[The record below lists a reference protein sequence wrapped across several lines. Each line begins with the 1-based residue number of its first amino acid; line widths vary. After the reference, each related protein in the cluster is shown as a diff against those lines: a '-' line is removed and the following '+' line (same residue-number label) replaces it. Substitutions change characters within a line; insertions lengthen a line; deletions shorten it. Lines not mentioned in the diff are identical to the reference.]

1 MGKPEDD
8 VARAA
13 GLRQQ
18 AERLASHLGGQADET
33 AATGPRDALLSVL
46 HELHVHQIELET
58 QNEELR
64 RVQAELERSRIR
76 YFELYDQAPVGYCT
90 LAGSGLILEANQ
102 TALGMLERPL
112 ERLVGRPFS
121 SFIHRQDR
129 SLFHSLHNRFLTL
142 GAAFSCDLRL
152 LPQQA
157 PPLWTGLAVK
167 SAAFHD
173 PDQPDPPAMP
183 SGQAWM
189 TLTDLSVRKRAEED
203 NARLEAQLRHTHR
216 LEAIGRLAGGLAHD
230 FNNLLGA
237 MAGNLDLLRLELP
250 QGPGLARVD
259 SLDRL
264 VVRAGEQVARILT
277 FAGRGGT
284 RMQVLELNRQVEA
297 MAGLLRSTLQA
308 GTDLRLDLG
317 ADLPPVMGD
326 PSQIQQVILNL
337 VLNASEALGRE
348 GGFITLDTRRVLV
361 TAEDLKASHPGQPPS
376 PGSYLALT
384 VADPGPGMTPEV
396 RSRLFEPYFSTRFA
410 GRGLGLSVVYGV
422 LASHRGGIRVES
434 LEGQGTSVSVLFPA
448 LPGPV
453 AEADPAAPAAALP
466 GDGTVLLVEDEEALR
481 TVAAQALR
489 QLGYEPLEAADGVE
503 ALQRF
508 ETHRGELRLVFMDLT
523 MPNMDGDRAYRELRL
538 AGATLP
544 IVLTSGFAAQEALR
558 PFRGRGVAGFL
569 PKPYRLQELGAALRA
584 ALDRPAA
591 RDPLPWGRELET
603 GHPAVD
609 AQHRELVQAYNRV
622 LLAVAGGAPGEA
634 GQALARLIDAAIAHF
649 GLEESLMQAT
659 GCPNFRHHQTTH
671 ARLVV
676 QIQDLAGRIQRG
688 EAGFTAAVLD
698 FLQDWLVCHIQTED
712 QDMARH
718 LKQSGH

>member
-1 MGKPEDD
+1 
-8 VARAA
+8 
-13 GLRQQ
+13 
-18 AERLASHLGGQADET
+18 
-33 AATGPRDALLSVL
+33 
-46 HELHVHQIELET
+46 
-58 QNEELR
+58 
-64 RVQAELERSRIR
+64 
-76 YFELYDQAPVGYCT
+76 
-90 LAGSGLILEANQ
+90 
-102 TALGMLERPL
+102 
-112 ERLVGRPFS
+112 
-121 SFIHRQDR
+121 
-129 SLFHSLHNRFLTL
+129 
-142 GAAFSCDLRL
+142 
-152 LPQQA
+152 
-157 PPLWTGLAVK
+157 
-167 SAAFHD
+167 
-173 PDQPDPPAMP
+173 
-183 SGQAWM
+183 
-189 TLTDLSVRKRAEED
+189 
-203 NARLEAQLRHTHR
+203 
-216 LEAIGRLAGGLAHD
+216 
-230 FNNLLGA
+230 
-237 MAGNLDLLRLELP
+237 
-250 QGPGLARVD
+250 
-259 SLDRL
+259 
-264 VVRAGEQVARILT
+264 
-277 FAGRGGT
+277 
-284 RMQVLELNRQVEA
+284 
-297 MAGLLRSTLQA
+297 
-308 GTDLRLDLG
+308 
-317 ADLPPVMGD
+317 
-326 PSQIQQVILNL
+326 
-337 VLNASEALGRE
+337 
-348 GGFITLDTRRVLV
+348 
-361 TAEDLKASHPGQPPS
+361 
-376 PGSYLALT
+376 
-384 VADPGPGMTPEV
+384 
-396 RSRLFEPYFSTRFA
+396 
-410 GRGLGLSVVYGV
+410 
-422 LASHRGGIRVES
+422 
-434 LEGQGTSVSVLFPA
+434 
-448 LPGPV
+448 
-453 AEADPAAPAAALP
+453 
-466 GDGTVLLVEDEEALR
+466 VLLVEDEEALR